1 VSYLT
6 PEESPDTES
15 DPELHLAPLTDAI
28 VLTGPSVPGW
38 HGVLYEW
45 CPGANGD
52 EVLRG
57 PVYEPE
63 GPHSTPGRLPFSRLF
78 GTLSR
83 FKVNGHS
90 NDTVDTAPRS
100 GSVGGS
106 FPITT
111 KTSWTL
117 TFTRLAHRPSGL

>member
-1 VSYLT
+1 
-6 PEESPDTES
+6 
-15 DPELHLAPLTDAI
+15 
-28 VLTGPSVPGW
+28 
-38 HGVLYEW
+38 VLYEW